1 MKKTGKLMMV
11 LALGILMSL
20 TGCSKKTV
28 EGPRIGVIQLMEH
41 TSLNMIYD
49 SFKEELEA
57 LGYKD
62 GENCTL
68 VFKNAQGEQSNIGS
82 IVSSF
87 QSEKLDVVVAIATP
101 TAQSAAKLAETTP
114 VIFSAVT
121 DPIEA
126 GLTTSLEHPDQNITG
141 TSDEVAVE
149 QILDLALQLQPD
161 LKTLGMVYNVGEVN
175 SQTNIAKAKAAA
187 EKRGLTVM
195 EAPVANTSEVA
206 QAVQVLSE
214 KCDALFSP
222 NDNTVATAMSTVT
235 QITRSA
241 QIPVYVGAD
250 SMVMDGGTATIGI
263 NYVDLGKETAR
274 MVDQVLQGTEISA
287 IPVKVFNQNLSIYV
301 NVDALEELQLTLPDS
316 VAADPQLVLLNDPQ

>member
-1 MKKTGKLMMV
+1 MKKLKSWMMIA
-11 LALGILMSL
+11 ALGLSLMLS
-20 TGCSKKTV
+20 GCSEKAA

-49 SFKEELEA
+49 SLKEELET
-57 LGYKD
+57 LGYQD
-62 GENCTL
+62 GENCTI

-121 DPIEA
+121 DPITS
-126 GLTTSLEHPDQNITG
+126 GLTSSLEHPDQNITG
-141 TSDEVAVE
+141 TSDEVAVA
-149 QILDLALQLQPD
+149 QILDLALQLQPE
-161 LKTLGMVYNVGEVN
+161 LKTLGMIYNVGEVN
-175 SQTNIAKAKAAA
+175 SQTNIAKAKEAA
-187 EKRGLTVM
+187 EKLGLTVI

-206 QAVQVLSE
+206 QAAQVLSE

-241 QIPVYVGAD
+241 GIPVYVGAD

-263 NYVDLGKETAR
+263 NYVELGKETAR
-274 MVDQVLQGTEISA
+274 MVDQVLKGTDVSA
-287 IPVKVFNQNLSIYV
+287 IPVKVFNENLSV
-301 NVDALEELQLTLPDS
+301 
-316 VAADPQLVLLNDPQ
+316 

>member
-1 MKKTGKLMMV
+1 MKKLKLWMMIA
-11 LALGILMSL
+11 ALGLSLMLS
-20 TGCSKKTV
+20 GCSEKAA

-57 LGYKD
+57 LGYQD
-62 GENCTL
+62 GGNCTI

-121 DPIEA
+121 DPITS
-126 GLTTSLEHPDQNITG
+126 GLTSSLEHPNQNITG
-141 TSDEVAVE
+141 TSDEVAVA
-149 QILDLALQLQPD
+149 QILD
-161 LKTLGMVYNVGEVN
+161 LKTLGMIYNVGEVN
-175 SQTNIAKAKAAA
+175 SQTNIAKAKEAA
-187 EKRGLTVM
+187 EKRGLTVI

-206 QAVQVLSE
+206 QATQVLSE

-241 QIPVYVGAD
+241 GIPVYVGAD

-263 NYVDLGKETAR
+263 NYVELGKETAR
-274 MVDQVLQGTEISA
+274 MVDQVLKGTDVSA
-287 IPVKVFNQNLSIYV
+287 IPVKVFNENLSVYV
-301 NVDALEELQLTLPDS
+301 NTDALEELHLTLPES
-316 VAADPQLVLLNDPQ
+316 LAADARLVTLKDPQ

>member
-1 MKKTGKLMMV
+1 MKKFKRLLSIIV
-11 LALGILMSL
+11 LGLSFVLS
-20 TGCSKKTV
+20 GCSGKAAD
-28 EGPRIGVIQLMEH
+28 GPRIGVIQLMEH

-49 SFKEELEA
+49 SFEEELAE
-57 LGYKD
+57 LGYQD
-62 GENCTL
+62 GVNCTIL
-68 VFKNAQGEQSNIGS
+68 FKNAQGEQSNIGS

-101 TAQSAAKLAETTP
+101 TAQSAAQLAETTP

-121 DPIEA
+121 DPIA
-126 GLTTSLEHPDQNITG
+126 SGLTSSLEHSDQNITG
-141 TSDEVAVE
+141 TSDEIAVA
-149 QILDLALQLQPD
+149 QILDLALQLQPE
-161 LKTLGMVYNVGEVN
+161 LKTLGMIYNVGEVN
-175 SQTNIAKAKAAA
+175 SQTNIAKAREAAKAL
-187 EKRGLTVM
+187 GLTVI

-206 QAVQVLSE
+206 QAAQVLSE

-241 QIPVYVGAD
+241 GIPVYVGAD

-274 MVDQVLQGTEISA
+274 MVDQVLQGTDVSA
-287 IPVKVFNQNLSIYV
+287 IPVKVFNENLSVYV
-301 NVDALEELQLTLPDS
+301 NTDALEALHLTLPESLAQDEQL
-316 VAADPQLVLLNDPQ
+316 VMIQDPQ

>member
-1 MKKTGKLMMV
+1 MKKFKRLLSIIV
-11 LALGILMSL
+11 LGLSFVLS
-20 TGCSKKTV
+20 GCSGKAAD
-28 EGPRIGVIQLMEH
+28 GPRIGVIQLMEH

-49 SFKEELEA
+49 SFEEELAE
-57 LGYKD
+57 LGYQD
-62 GENCTL
+62 GVNCTIL
-68 VFKNAQGEQSNIGS
+68 FKNAQGEQSNIGS

-101 TAQSAAKLAETTP
+101 TAQSAAQLAETTP

-121 DPIEA
+121 DPIA
-126 GLTTSLEHPDQNITG
+126 SGLTSSLEHPDQNITG
-141 TSDEVAVE
+141 TSDEIAVA
-149 QILDLALQLQPD
+149 QILDLALQLQPE
-161 LKTLGMVYNVGEVN
+161 LKTLGMIYNVGEVN
-175 SQTNIAKAKAAA
+175 SQTNIAKAREAAKAL
-187 EKRGLTVM
+187 GLTVI

-206 QAVQVLSE
+206 QAAQVLSE

-241 QIPVYVGAD
+241 GIPVYVGAD

-274 MVDQVLQGTEISA
+274 MVDQVLQGTDVSA
-287 IPVKVFNQNLSIYV
+287 IPC
-301 NVDALEELQLTLPDS
+301 PD
-316 VAADPQLVLLNDPQ
+316 QHN

>member
-20 TGCSKKTV
+20 TGCSKKIV

-68 VFKNAQGEQSNIGS
+68 VFKNAQGEQSNIG
-82 IVSSF
+82 SSF

-175 SQTNIAKAKAAA
+175 SQTNIAKAKVAA

-274 MVDQVLQGTEISA
+274 MVDQVLQGTDVSA

-301 NVDALEELQLTLPDS
+301 NADALEELQLTLPDS

>member
-1 MKKTGKLMMV
+1 MKKLKSWMMIA
-11 LALGILMSL
+11 ALGLSLMLS
-20 TGCSKKTV
+20 GCSEKAA

-49 SFKEELEA
+49 SLKEELET
-57 LGYKD
+57 LGYQD
-62 GENCTL
+62 GENCTI

-121 DPIEA
+121 DPITS
-126 GLTTSLEHPDQNITG
+126 GLTSSLEHPDQNITG
-141 TSDEVAVE
+141 TSDEVAVA
-149 QILDLALQLQPD
+149 QILDLALQLQPE
-161 LKTLGMVYNVGEVN
+161 LKTLGMIYNVGEVN
-175 SQTNIAKAKAAA
+175 SQTNIAKAKEAA
-187 EKRGLTVM
+187 EKLGLTVI

-206 QAVQVLSE
+206 QAAQVLSE

-241 QIPVYVGAD
+241 GIPVYVGAD
-250 SMVMDGGTATIGI
+250 SMVMDGRQR
-263 NYVDLGKETAR
+263 DSR
-274 MVDQVLQGTEISA
+274 QG
-287 IPVKVFNQNLSIYV
+287 L
-301 NVDALEELQLTLPDS
+301 
-316 VAADPQLVLLNDPQ
+316 